1 MVFKYV
7 LWEKKEQIGILTINR
22 PEVRNA
28 LNPEAWE
35 EIQSTLEA
43 AEDNPHVR
51 VVIITG
57 AGGKAFCGGAD
68 IGHLLQSTMWDI
80 LRRKLDGIFAYIHNF
95 PKPIIAAINGVALG
109 GGCELAMACD
119 FCVASENAKLG
130 QPEINLGLFPGGG
143 ATQRLQR
150 FIGVGRAKE
159 LIFTGDLIDARE
171 AERIGLV
178 NKVFGPEELMDK
190 ALEIA
195 KKMCLKSPLA
205 LRLAKGSI
213 NMGMEIG
220 LQAGLAYEKLGRT
233 IVHGSEDRVE
243 GTKAFLEKR
252 KPEFKG
258 R

>member
-1 MVFKYV
+1 MVFKYI

-28 LNPEAWE
+28 LNPEAWA
-35 EIQSTLEA
+35 EIPIALET
-43 AEDNPHVR
+43 AEDDPLVR

-57 AGGKAFCGGAD
+57 AGGKAFCAGND
-68 IGHLLQSTMWDI
+68 ISQLVQTTMWDI
-80 LRRKLDGIFAYIHNF
+80 LGRKLDGIFAYIHNF
-95 PKPIIAAINGVALG
+95 PKPIIAAINGLALG
-109 GGCELAMACD
+109 GGCEIAMACD

-150 FIGVGRAKE
+150 LVGVGRAKE

-178 NKVFGPEELMDK
+178 NKVFPPAELMDK
-190 ALEIA
+190 AREIA
-195 KKMCLKSPLA
+195 RKMCLKSPVA
-205 LRLAKGSI
+205 LRLAKSAI
-213 NMGMEIG
+213 NMGMETG

-233 IVHGSEDRVE
+233 IAQGSEDRVE
-243 GTKAFLEKR
+243 GMNAFLEKR

-258 R
+258 K